1 MKSSS
6 IPTLFVLLV
15 VVLWGL
21 VLSPSSYAQLR
32 PADPVMLEFPFD
44 RVLRGPGS
52 QIGVS
57 ARELKPSETE
67 WRQRLRIFLA
77 SRSAGVII
85 DEVHVNGPASRAGL
99 MKGDIIIEFDA
110 QPVSGLRQF
119 YRLVEETPPDWTVK
133 VIFVRDGKAREISV
147 TPTYQGRAR

>member
-1 MKSSS
+1 MKSGS

-21 VLSPSSYAQLR
+21 VLSSSSYAQLR

-67 WRQRLRIFLA
+67 WRQRLPFPCESLD
-77 SRSAGVII
+77 GVII